1 MAAINESSS
10 KAPDQM
16 PDSIV
21 CATETRDAVRM
32 MTMHLLWVQLAQ
44 QMLEFESD
52 WAWMQRLGAMIGMK
66 QSMVM
71 EVMKFDSI

>member
-1 MAAINESSS
+1 
-10 KAPDQM
+10 
-16 PDSIV
+16 
-21 CATETRDAVRM
+21 M